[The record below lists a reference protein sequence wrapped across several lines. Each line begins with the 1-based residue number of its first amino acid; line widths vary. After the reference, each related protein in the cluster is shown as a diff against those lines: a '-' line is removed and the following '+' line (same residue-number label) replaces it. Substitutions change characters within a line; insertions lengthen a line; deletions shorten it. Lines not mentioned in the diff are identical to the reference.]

1 MSLEQMT
8 AVGDGTSSIW
18 NAASLGLQIV
28 LQNVV
33 SIMHYINKKCTPK
46 KEPYKYMH
54 TLNPECIQH
63 EPLHVRNMGMTFI
76 HIFLPEELCA
86 PILLQLIA
94 VAMTLLGMPVLRDCI
109 SHHAHMVITH
119 VIGMPVGNHALTR
132 IISLEMRRTCL
143 YPSLCTMVA

>member
-33 SIMHYINKKCTPK
+33 SIMHNINKKYTPK
-46 KEPYKYMH
+46 KEPYRYMH

-63 EPLHVRNMGMTFI
+63 EPLHVRNTHGNEI
-76 HIFLPEELCA
+76 H
-86 PILLQLIA
+86 
-94 VAMTLLGMPVLRDCI
+94 
-109 SHHAHMVITH
+109 SHFS
-119 VIGMPVGNHALTR
+119 P
-132 IISLEMRRTCL
+132 
-143 YPSLCTMVA
+143 